1 MSIFKLSCRNADD
14 SGMAKALSM
23 DLRERIIRA
32 FNRGEGCRAEIA
44 RRFGVC
50 DRTVARLIRLHHET
64 GSVSPR
70 PHGGGN
76 PALFSGE
83 KLQRLRALVAEH
95 PDATLEEL
103 RDMSGVS
110 CSVVTVH
117 NTLKRLKLPRKK
129 SRSTLPSKTALTS
142 SNGVATGANRR
153 PRSRRAVS
161 SSSTRRA
168 RKPT

>member
-1 MSIFKLSCRNADD
+1 MPIRFADD
-14 SGMAKALSM
+14 RGMAKALSI
-23 DLRERIIRA
+23 DLRQRIVDA
-32 FNRGEGCRAEIA
+32 FHRGEGRHAEIA

-50 DRTVARLIRLHHET
+50 ARTVANLLRLQRET

-76 PALFSGE
+76 PAAFSGE
-83 KLQRLRALVAEH
+83 KLQELRALVAGH

-103 RDMSGVS
+103 REMSGVS

-129 SRSTLPSKTALTS
+129 SRCTPPSKTVRTFNS
-142 SNGVATGANRR
+142 GVEPGANRR
-153 PRSRRAVS
+153 PGSRQAGS
-161 SSSTRRA
+161 SSLTKRA

>member
-1 MSIFKLSCRNADD
+1 
-14 SGMAKALSM
+14 M
-23 DLRERIIRA
+23 DLRERIINA

-50 DRTVARLIRLHHET
+50 ARTVVRLVRLYRET

-70 PHGGGN
+70 PHAGGN
-76 PALFSGE
+76 PAVFSGE

-103 RDMSGVS
+103 RHMSGAS

-129 SRSTLPSKTALTS
+129 SRCAPRSKTGRTFNS
-142 SNGVATGANRR
+142 GVEPGANRR
-153 PRSRRAVS
+153 RGSRQAVS
-161 SSSTRRA
+161 SSSTKRA
-168 RKPT
+168 QKPT

>member
-1 MSIFKLSCRNADD
+1 
-14 SGMAKALSM
+14 MAKALSI
-23 DLRERIIRA
+23 DLRQRIVDA

-50 DRTVARLIRLHHET
+50 APTVANLVRLHQET

-76 PALFSGE
+76 PAAYSGE
-83 KLQRLRALVAEH
+83 KLERLRLLVAQH
-95 PDATLEEL
+95 ADATLEEL

-110 CSVVTVH
+110 CTVVTVH

-129 SRSTLPSKTALTS
+129 SRCTPPSKTARTS
-142 SNGVATGANRR
+142 SSSVETGANRR
-153 PRSRRAVS
+153 SRSRRAGS
-161 SSSTRRA
+161 SSLTKPA